1 MLIFTTMIYIARL
14 SNKNRLLKLELEENK
29 RKEGIIL
36 YQSRLA
42 AMGGEMIG
50 NIAHQ
55 WRQPLNNL
63 NLLLSNIED
72 CTKDENID
80 VEYINTSVERGG
92 NCLLSKCLIP

>member
-1 MLIFTTMIYIARL
+1 
-14 SNKNRLLKLELEENK
+14 
-29 RKEGIIL
+29 
-36 YQSRLA
+36 
-42 AMGGEMIG
+42 MIG

>member
-42 AMGGEMIG
+42 AMGG
-50 NIAHQ
+50 
-55 WRQPLNNL
+55 R
-63 NLLLSNIED
+63 
-72 CTKDENID
+72 
-80 VEYINTSVERGG
+80 
-92 NCLLSKCLIP
+92 